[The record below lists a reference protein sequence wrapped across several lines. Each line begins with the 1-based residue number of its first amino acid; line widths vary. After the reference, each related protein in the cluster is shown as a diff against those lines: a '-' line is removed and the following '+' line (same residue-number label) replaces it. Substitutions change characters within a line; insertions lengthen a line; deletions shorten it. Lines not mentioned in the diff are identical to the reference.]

1 MLCMMVIVVSFLGF
15 LVENVW
21 LAATKGFID
30 NRNMCLPFLLGD
42 GLAVAIIYMVLGTPR
57 KLALFGKNF
66 VAVSAMQGI
75 VIYFGVVF
83 VFVCIGEIALG
94 KIVEKTCRFCWWD
107 YSRIPMHITKYT
119 SIPTSIAFAAMIEL
133 FMYYIFEPL
142 CQFFESWNSYLL
154 SVTSIIMMI
163 LLIWDCMYN
172 LYRMYMDKSMQN
184 RWKIDTKLWF
194 FRKIPYF
201 LKQQE

>member
-1 MLCMMVIVVSFLGF
+1 MRFSVLCMIIIVVSFLGF

-42 GLAVAIIYMVLGTPR
+42 GVAVAIIYMILGTPR
-57 KLALFGKNF
+57 KLVLFGRNF

-75 VIYFGVVF
+75 VIYFWAVF
-83 VFVCIGEIALG
+83 VFVCIGEIVLG

-107 YSRIPMHITKYT
+107 YSKIPMHITKYT

-133 FMYYIFEPL
+133 FMYCIFEPL
-142 CQFFESWNSYLL
+142 CQFFESWNSHIL
-154 SVTSIIMMI
+154 SVTSIIMMS

-172 LYRMYMDKSMQN
+172 LYRMYIDKSMQN
-184 RWKIDTKLWF
+184 RWKIETKLYH
-194 FRKIPYF
+194 KIHNMI
-201 LKQQE
+201 